1 VANDL
6 TPRSGLAGIAT
17 PGHYGADGT
26 AGVTLTLRNDL
37 TVAMVIARRA
47 QHDRLAQ
54 RARETFGIEVPT
66 TPRRIEAGPTAFVWS
81 GPGQWLA
88 CAEGIEPVAFERRLR
103 SELAGLASVSD
114 QSDSRIVVRVSG
126 PRARDM
132 LTKGVMVDLHPR
144 AFGPGDAAV
153 TSIAYIGAHLWQV
166 DATPTYELAVYRSFG
181 SSFWRWL
188 LDAGA
193 EFGVAVTSEM

>member
-6 TPRSGLAGIAT
+6 TPRSGLEGLAIA
-17 PGHYGADGT
+17 GHYGAEGA

-37 TVAMVIARRA
+37 AVAMVIARRA
-47 QHDRLAQ
+47 QHDSLAL
-54 RARETFGIEVPT
+54 RVRDTFGLDLPA
-66 TPRRIEAGPTAFVWS
+66 TPRRAEAGPTAFVWS

-88 CAEGIEPVAFERRLR
+88 CAEGIEPRTFETRLR

-114 QSDSRIVVRVSG
+114 QSDGRVVVRVSG
-126 PRARDM
+126 ACARDM
-132 LTKGVMVDLHPR
+132 LAKGVMVDLHPR

-181 SSFWRWL
+181 VSFWRWL